1 MRKMEQGKNNYQQI
15 VDSIK
20 TKILSGELK
29 IGDKLPTEYEL
40 CEIYS
45 VSRASVREAIKF
57 LKALG
62 ILDVYQG
69 GGAYITNNLMAQM
82 ADSASLIFALTDGK
96 MSELTALRYDFEI
109 LAVNL
114 IYKENNSEAMSAFEE
129 FRRRTEKAET
139 PDELKNIDFEI
150 HGFIAS
156 SVKNPILKYMHSS
169 IHTLYENNIEFRNTV
184 LSPNWKTEP
193 LEESREYLLSFID
206 GLLSHDLKEMENAV
220 ACHYSSFTGDA
231 DDLAYENSQTE

>member
-1 MRKMEQGKNNYQQI
+1 MRKTEQSKNTYQQI
-15 VDSIK
+15 VDSVK
-20 TKILSGELK
+20 AKILSGELK

-69 GGAYITNNLMAQM
+69 GGAYITNNLMMQM
-82 ADSASLIFALTDGK
+82 TDSASLIFALTDGK

-114 IYKENNSEAMSAFEE
+114 IYKENNSDAMSAFEE

-139 PDELKNIDFEI
+139 PTNLKI
-150 HGFIAS
+150 
-156 SVKNPILKYMHSS
+156 
-169 IHTLYENNIEFRNTV
+169 
-184 LSPNWKTEP
+184 
-193 LEESREYLLSFID
+193 
-206 GLLSHDLKEMENAV
+206 
-220 ACHYSSFTGDA
+220 
-231 DDLAYENSQTE
+231 